1 MSSLG
6 TSPSLKVEAIPTG
19 KDTIATELEDAE
31 DLCRRGIIPV
41 YSLLLPTCCRER
53 KNFHQ
58 RLRSF
63 FDTLNLGYFEIRC
76 RHGLAI
82 WDGFI
87 CHRCAY
93 MQIECDVDRAPEWQA
108 A

>member
-6 TSPSLKVEAIPTG
+6 TSPSPKVEVMCEGIRYPQALVAALPHSMPNFYPYRFKKGEAISTG
-19 KDTIATELEDAE
+19 KDTIATELEGAE
-31 DLCRRGIIPV
+31 DLCSR
-41 YSLLLPTCCRER
+41 
-53 KNFHQ
+53 
-58 RLRSF
+58 
-63 FDTLNLGYFEIRC
+63 
-76 RHGLAI
+76 GLAI